1 MPGQQVRIR
10 ELSRGGYR
18 AGAAG
23 LCDDQGCDPEFYRRT
38 CPEKGIRANAVAQVD
53 LTRLIPSTLPED
65 AVKNFGK
72 RVQCIDRSAS
82 CRFRVEVTGYCGGT
96 RLESV
101 AARLRGFSR

>member
-72 RVQCIDRSAS
+72 ALQHPLGIGRRTAS
-82 CRFRVEVTGYCGGT
+82 GR
-96 RLESV
+96 
-101 AARLRGFSR
+101 